1 MNNSKIRLGISLRI
15 VEETNYEEKRD
26 ALSHDWLT
34 LIENLNA
41 FPILIP
47 NNLKNLD
54 EFLLNSNLDGLILS
68 GGDNIGKNPERDR
81 SENTIIGFGLKQKI
95 PIFGVC
101 RGMQIINNYFGG
113 SININSTID
122 HVKNSHNVQ
131 IINSKF
137 SDIIGKL
144 SLKVNS
150 YHNNT
155 ITTEILG
162 KNLDP
167 FAISGSDRT
176 VEGFFHT
183 ELPIVGVMW
192 HPERSNAEN
201 SELILRNTYDNNFWK

>member
-15 VEETNYEEKRD
+15 VEEINYEEKRD

-54 EFLLNSNLDGLILS
+54 EFLLTSNLDGIILS
-68 GGDNIGKNPERDR
+68 GRDNIGKNPERDH
-81 SENTIIGFGLKQKI
+81 SENMIIEFSLKQKI

-113 SININSTID
+113 SININSTTE
-122 HVKNSHNVQ
+122 HVKNSHNIQ

-137 SDIIGKL
+137 SNMIGKS
-144 SLKVNS
+144 SLNVNS
-150 YHNNT
+150 FHNNT
-155 ITTEILG
+155 ITKEILG
-162 KNLDP
+162 ENLQP
-167 FAISGSDRT
+167 FAISDNDST
-176 VEGFFHT
+176 IEGFFHT
-183 ELPIVGVMW
+183 KLPIVGVMW
-192 HPERSNAEN
+192 HPERDHAEN
-201 SELILRNTYDNNFWK
+201 SELILRNIYDDNFWK